1 MIKYYFKSIRKTSV
15 EELDSYKPGC
25 WVHAEAPSESELRL
39 LIDKFNL
46 DDGHLEDA
54 LDEDEMPRLET
65 EGDQVYIFVRYAY
78 STPEGEVETMPLL
91 LVFSPT
97 FLITISLRQV
107 DPILD
112 FAQGK
117 VQFNTTQRAKLVLQ
131 ILDKIVD
138 KYDVYI
144 TKASKQIKTVRQR
157 LRGQTMRNQD
167 FVDFVVIEDEL
178 NDFLADL
185 GPTNA
190 MLRRMMRGRH
200 IPLFDE
206 DQDIIEDLLLNN
218 DQSIEACNANIKSI
232 INIREAYS
240 SINSNNL
247 NRSMQYLT
255 LVTVIFAVPNMF
267 FGMYGMNIG
276 LPFQE
281 ELWAYSLVA
290 LAAIAAT
297 AMVLIYARV
306 KKLL

>member
-1 MIKYYFKSIRKTSV
+1 MIKYYFKSVRKTAV
-15 EELDSYKPGC
+15 QELTAYKPGC
-25 WVHAEAPSESELRL
+25 WVHVESPSEEEIRF

-65 EGDQVYIFVRYAY
+65 EGEQVYIFVRYAY
-78 STPEGEVETMPLL
+78 TTAEGDIETMPLL

-97 FLITISLRQV
+97 FLITVAVNPVPAINAFLE
-107 DPILD
+107 
-112 FAQGK
+112 GK
-117 VQFNTTQRAKLVLQ
+117 TQFNTTQRAKLVLQ
-131 ILDKIVD
+131 ILDGIVD
-138 KYDVYI
+138 QYDVYI
-144 TKASKQIKTVRQR
+144 TNASKQIKVVRQR

-185 GPTNA
+185 EPTNA

-218 DQSIEACNANIKSI
+218 EQSIEACNANVKSI
-232 INIREAYS
+232 VNIREAYS

-281 ELWAYSLVA
+281 EVWAYTLIAITAVGTT
-290 LAAIAAT
+290 AAI
-297 AMVLIYARV
+297 LLYARAR
-306 KKLL
+306 KLL